1 MRGSPGRQAGFSLLE
16 LSIVLAIMAMLAV
29 AAVPRYMEEINRN
42 RSRVTTENTQAILD
56 AARAYRL
63 SKGAWPGGASC
74 INAISEMVSQ
84 SPAMLPSGLDVNKYK
99 AVAGAECNTVIELK
113 LEHHA
118 A

>member
-16 LSIVLAIMAMLAV
+16 LSIVLGIMAMLAV

-63 SKGAWPGGASC
+63 SRSLARRRILYQC
-74 INAISEMVSQ
+74 H
-84 SPAMLPSGLDVNKYK
+84 L
-99 AVAGAECNTVIELK
+99 
-113 LEHHA
+113 
-118 A
+118 